1 MKCLIYANTQEADWL
16 KSFFP
21 DIEPFLLKI
30 ANKPLLEYILDLVV
44 LMGVDE
50 VRIVSDGS
58 IKQIE
63 QLIGS
68 GSKWGCS
75 ISYSFARPQDSI
87 NKVYAKNLSFCQADD
102 LIIWNGFFFAFYHR
116 DQVKSNFKLD
126 QASYLGEQ
134 KRLILLPKGSH
145 LKEVKPIN
153 CSAGEC
159 MQTKD
164 ILGITDYFQLS
175 MEILKERSQEYVLP
189 GYGKEKGIF
198 LGSNLVYPRSCELKP
213 PIMIGNNCSFQRQT
227 LVGPNSIIGNN
238 VIIDEN
244 SCVNDS
250 IVYDNT
256 YVGRDLDLDH
266 KIVYKGHLIS
276 GLSGESIHITDK
288 LLVSQVELGIV
299 TSFFNRFVQRILAIV
314 LLLLQLVPWLILF
327 MPYCLI
333 MKCPRTERIL
343 SKSMKPRF
351 FYDTEPLAQNLWG
364 RFLIRLSLDKFDQIL
379 SAALG
384 GSLFLVGNRLFA
396 NSVKHRNLI
405 TQLPVYN
412 PGAFSLSECMKA
424 PSLDVEAFYELE
436 YIDKVSTLFNLR
448 ILFNFL
454 WHRLR
459 HGSSFSDT
467 EAE

>member
-1 MKCLIYANTQEADWL
+1 MKCLIYANSQEADWL
-16 KSFFP
+16 KNFFP
-21 DIEPFLLKI
+21 DIEPFLLII
-30 ANKPLLEYILDLVV
+30 ANKPLLEYVLDLVI

-63 QLIGS
+63 QLIGT

-87 NKVYAKNLSFCQADD
+87 NKVYAKNMSFCQQDD

-116 DQVKSNFKLD
+116 DKIKSCFKLEN
-126 QASYLGEQ
+126 ACYFGAN
-134 KRLILLPKGSH
+134 KRLILLPQSSH
-145 LKEVKPIN
+145 LKDIAPLN
-153 CSAGEC
+153 CSITDCLEI
-159 MQTKD
+159 KD
-164 ILGITDYFQLS
+164 IHGITDYFQLS
-175 MEILKERSQEYVLP
+175 MEVLKERSEDFVLP

-198 LGSNLVYPRSCELKP
+198 LGSNLVYPQSCELKP

-227 LVGPNSIIGNN
+227 LIGPNSIIGNN

-299 TSFFNRFVQRILAIV
+299 TSFFNRFVQRILAIL
-314 LLLLQLVPWLILF
+314 LLLLQIIPWLLF
-327 MPYCLI
+327 FVPYCLI
-333 MKCPRTERIL
+333 AQCPRTQRIL
-343 SKSMKPRF
+343 NKNMKTRSFYDSELISKS
-351 FYDTEPLAQNLWG
+351 LWG

-379 SAALG
+379 CAALG
-384 GSLFLVGNRLFA
+384 ASLFLVGNRLFT

-412 PGAFSLSECMKA
+412 PGAFSLLECMEA
-424 PSLDVEAFYELE
+424 PSAEVEAFYELE
-436 YIDKVSTLFNLR
+436 YIDKVSTLFNLK
-448 ILFNFL
+448 ILIDFI
-454 WHRLR
+454 WRRLL
-459 HGSSFSDT
+459 HGSSYLNKG
-467 EAE
+467 AE